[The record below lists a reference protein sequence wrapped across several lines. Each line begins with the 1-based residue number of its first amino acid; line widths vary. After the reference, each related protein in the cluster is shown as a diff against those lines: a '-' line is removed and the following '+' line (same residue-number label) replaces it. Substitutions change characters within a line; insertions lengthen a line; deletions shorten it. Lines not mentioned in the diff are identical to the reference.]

1 MFTAEA
7 ASMIWVMIA
16 TYVELPVS
24 TTHSMVGGVIGF
36 ALAFGGGD
44 AVIWSAPRKDFPYVS
59 GVVPIIISW

>member
-1 MFTAEA
+1 
-7 ASMIWVMIA
+7 MIWVMIA

-36 ALAFGGGD
+36 ALAYGGAD
-44 AVIWSAPRKDFPYVS
+44 AVIWSAPRPDFPYVS